1 MNKIFASLIVSFLMI
16 CMFASSASA
25 LTVKKDVYSGAFDVR
40 KYPVKD
46 AGLSE
51 VPPSFFK
58 EKETDNAY
66 DMILYGAAWKGGPH
80 EKIDRI
86 YMDYPSYEER
96 FSEYWEEIL
105 EYPFVNPDGEEE
117 KYVGK
122 ATINASNEIIKE
134 LDTWESISNRKI
146 NAGEFKSTTL
156 HGRPALVREKGNKEY
171 GKGTEL
177 GDNASYSFE
186 AYVLIDDT
194 NLFGCLILNYRVS
207 LSYKIIGF
215 GMGFGW
221 EDNWDGFDAK
231 QKEWWSSTLL
241 PKAESYIEK
250 ASDVT
255 VKIKRERLYDGKI
268 GVAKKDKN
276 KDNESVNIVEDTF
289 ANENKGEDSI
299 TIPEAAVIAII
310 GIGAAVAGVG
320 AAGNAENSSESK
332 GKKSRYKMCLRKDF
346 GDAIRIGNSPV
357 PIYARIIEI
366 TPENEEIDRPDLTQM
381 LTITPKDYLEVD
393 SCQMADNYMGAM
405 VYAPDKVGEQK
416 PESSSVSIKFA
427 GNEGSFTNNVSFRII
442 GKPFLAFPDRG
453 DYLEMTLNLILGD
466 GNTYETPFIPQD
478 FIDRPEKVEVKTADN
493 APFEAEYEKTDENNY
508 VLRIKNLSEKPE
520 KAVFQK
526 ISSSLTITAENEKE
540 KAESVVTIELYPEG
554 LSISHV
560 PIKDDILQFSAF
572 NNKQTS
578 ENSEIEPT
586 RFNMHLVVPHTNSN
600 GKQTVI
606 VVDAKKFDPVFE
618 KMQGCDQETEHLCKK
633 FNYEIF
639 KQESNIKK
647 YAFTPKEALVED
659 ENNPFNVTLPVSC
672 TYGENTYKLEL
683 PVRLIGG
690 GPGPMEERAREL
702 AKMKNIIGKVGGISS
717 NVAMQLRKNGSKLSA
732 AELRLIN
739 KQICLEAIDYYTK
752 DAQDLI
758 QTANTL
764 ESLEYWADWIK
775 WLGDQAFS
783 YLMTVYTGSGEI
795 ILTPAKEM
803 CVEFIAELIA
813 DMVDGQELSSLEFPT
828 RLEKL
833 NVLKKIDGMIE
844 NVLMSVATGENISV
858 KKAASCLAGWFVY
871 KVAKNIQ
878 DNIEKTGN
886 YNIFDAI
893 LTAGKDLTGEAMKKL
908 GMKQFEKLMKNPS
921 VQDKF
926 EKWFGDFVRKHLQ
939 NNYELFYNEN
949 GLLDIKDFATRSE
962 SLKKLM
968 EGFMGE
974 GIKWTF
980 NKFQGKPDPK
990 AGKQV
995 ESFDRITLTGDGK
1008 IKVVLITPN
1017 EKTGEGFVAELDIIS
1032 SFEGIFSLF
1041 FGDVFGS
1048 VPFESTTKNS
1058 PKDPVLYRA

>member
-1 MNKIFASLIVSFLMI
+1 MNKIIASLIVSFLMI

-25 LTVKKDVYSGAFDVR
+25 LTVEKDVYSGAFDVR

-46 AGLSE
+46 SGLSE

-80 EKIDRI
+80 EKIDRTYI
-86 YMDYPSYEER
+86 DYPSYEER

-105 EYPFVNPDGEEE
+105 EYPFVNADGEEN

-122 ATINASNEIIKE
+122 ATINASNEITKE
-134 LDTWESISNRKI
+134 LETWEHLSKRKI

-171 GKGTEL
+171 GKDTEL
-177 GDNASYSFE
+177 GDNACYSFE
-186 AYVLIDDT
+186 AFVLIDDT
-194 NLFGCLILNYRVS
+194 NLFGCLMLNYKVS

-215 GMGFGW
+215 GIGFGW

-231 QKEWWSSTLL
+231 QKDWWSSTLV
-241 PKAESYIEK
+241 PKSEDYIEK

-255 VKIKRERLYDGKI
+255 VKIKRERLYDGKL
-268 GVAKKDKN
+268 GVAKKDEK

-289 ANENKGEDSI
+289 ASENKGEDSI
-299 TIPEAAVIAII
+299 SIPEAAAIAII
-310 GIGAAVAGVG
+310 GIGVAVAGAG
-320 AAGNAENSSESK
+320 AGSNNGGDNENSR
-332 GKKSRYKMCLRKDF
+332 KKSQYKMCLRKDF
-346 GDAIRIGNSPV
+346 GDAIRIGASPV

-366 TPENEEIDRPDLTQM
+366 SPEGEEIDRPDLSQT
-381 LTITPKDYLEVD
+381 LTITSKDYLEVD
-393 SCQMADNYMGAM
+393 SCQMSGNYMGAM
-405 VYAPDKVGEQK
+405 VYAPDKAGEQK
-416 PESSSVSIKFA
+416 PENSSVSIKFA

-442 GKPFLAFPDRG
+442 GKPFLAFPERG
-453 DYLEMTLNLILGD
+453 DYLEMTLNLLLGD
-466 GNTYETPFIPQD
+466 GNTYETPFMPQD
-478 FIDRPEKVEVKTADN
+478 FIDPPEKIEIKTADN
-493 APFEAEYEKTDENNY
+493 APFEAEYEKTDESNY

-520 KAVFQK
+520 KAVFKK

-540 KAESVVTIELYPEG
+540 KTESVVRIEIYPEG

-560 PIKDDILQFSAF
+560 PLNNDILQFSAF
-572 NNKQTS
+572 DSKQTS
-578 ENSEIEPT
+578 QEGEIEPT
-586 RFNMHLVVPHTNSN
+586 QFNMHLAVQNKSSD
-600 GKQTVI
+600 GKVSVSI
-606 VVDAKKFDPVFE
+606 VDAEKFDPVFE
-618 KMQGCDQETEHLCKK
+618 TIKGSDQKTENLCKK
-633 FNYEIF
+633 FSYEIV
-639 KQESNIKK
+639 KLESSLKK

-659 ENNPFNVTLPVSC
+659 EENPFHVTLPVSC
-672 TYGENTYKLEL
+672 TYGESDYKLEL

-690 GPGPMEERAREL
+690 GPGPMEERAKEL
-702 AKMKNIIGKVGGISS
+702 EKMKNIISKVGGISN
-717 NVAMQLRKNGSKLSA
+717 NVAMQLRKNRDKLSA
-732 AELRLIN
+732 AELRIIN
-739 KQICLEAIDYYTK
+739 KQICQDAIDYYTK

-813 DMVDGQELSSLEFPT
+813 DAVDGEELSSMDFSM

-844 NVLMSVATGENISV
+844 NVLMSVATGENVSV

-886 YNIFDAI
+886 YNVFDAI
-893 LTAGKDLTGEAMKKL
+893 LSAGKDLTGEAMKKA
-908 GMKQFEKLMKNPS
+908 GMKQFEKLLKNPS
-921 VQDKF
+921 VKDKF
-926 EKWFGDFVRKHLQ
+926 EKWFGDFVGKHIK
-939 NNYELFYNEN
+939 NNYELFYNSD
-949 GLLDIKDFATRSE
+949 GLMEIKDIATRSE
-962 SLKKLM
+962 AAKKLI
-968 EGFMGE
+968 EGLMGE
-974 GIKWTF
+974 GINWTF
-980 NKFQGKPDPK
+980 NQFKSKPDPK

-995 ESFDRITLTGDGK
+995 ESSERITLTADGK

-1032 SFEGIFSLF
+1032 SFKGIFSFF

-1048 VPFESTTKNS
+1048 VPFETTTKNS
-1058 PKDPVLYRA
+1058 PKDPVLYKS